1 MPKEDLFPEEPALG
15 FKPRDPD
22 AITPTGVNEQGLT
35 EDDESQATPAEQG
48 QYEQIQSMAGQMI
61 HGPKRA
67 KIIEMMN
74 DPSRPVHETVGDVA
88 AHIGGIIIGSME
100 AAGETPD
107 LVTIMSAA
115 EDYVIPQ
122 LFEVGEAAGVLPQM
136 EEEEEQREMQLA
148 LLHAQS
154 VYGNKM
160 VQEGTAPTNE
170 AQQVIRDQ
178 LDKEGGGYTFEQFME
193 DSGGS
198 QDQAVRQ
205 PTNGPPSQ
213 LRPLAESIRNVN
225 AGNTTPAAD
234 LFNG

>member
-1 MPKEDLFPEEPALG
+1 MPKEDLFPEEPVLG

-35 EDDESQATPAEQG
+35 EDDESQATPAEQA

-67 KIIEMMN
+67 KIIEQMN
-74 DPSRPVHETVGDVA
+74 DPRRPVYETVGDVA
-88 AHIGGIIIGSME
+88 AQIGGIIIRSME

-107 LVTIMSAA
+107 LVTILSAA
-115 EDYVIPQ
+115 EDYLIPQ

-136 EEEEEQREMQLA
+136 DEEEEQREMQMA

-154 VYGNKM
+154 IYGNKM
-160 VQEGTAPTNE
+160 VSEGTAPTNE
-170 AQQVIRDQ
+170 AQRVIQDQ
-178 LDKEGGGYTFEQFME
+178 LDKEGGYSFEQFME
-193 DSGGS
+193 DAGGG

-213 LRPLAESIRNVN
+213 LRPLADSIRNVN
-225 AGNTTPAAD
+225 AGNATPAAD